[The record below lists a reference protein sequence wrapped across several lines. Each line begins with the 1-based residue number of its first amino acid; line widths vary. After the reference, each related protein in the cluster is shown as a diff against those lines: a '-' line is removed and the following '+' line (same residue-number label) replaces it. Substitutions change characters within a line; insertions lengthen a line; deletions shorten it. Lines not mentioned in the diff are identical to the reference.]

1 METGEW
7 RLKGET
13 INLRDFTDALAREY
27 ADEASVLGR
36 RFVYESDLSGTENA
50 NGDKELLSRVFEN
63 LFSNAFRYTAKGDTV
78 TLHCSRKQADGRET
92 VLLQLRDTG
101 TGIEKEQMEY
111 IFDPF
116 FRGTRSR
123 REQGF
128 GFGLSIVKSIIEAHG
143 WEIGVSAEKPE
154 HSTAGKGETVF
165 SITIPQQI
173 S

>member
-63 LFSNAFRYTAKGDTV
+63 LFSNAFRYTAKG
-78 TLHCSRKQADGRET
+78 
-92 VLLQLRDTG
+92 
-101 TGIEKEQMEY
+101 
-111 IFDPF
+111 
-116 FRGTRSR
+116 
-123 REQGF
+123 
-128 GFGLSIVKSIIEAHG
+128 
-143 WEIGVSAEKPE
+143 EIGRASCRERV
-154 HSTAGKGETVF
+154 
-165 SITIPQQI
+165 
-173 S
+173 